1 MRVALAALLALA
13 PPLLKAQAPARRF
26 TLPDGLRVALR
37 EDPAR
42 TLFRLRLRVEL
53 RPGDIPPGQEGL
65 LQLALRMM
73 DHGQAGH
80 LDPTA
85 FDRLLDEGGILL
97 TRRLSA
103 RAITWE
109 LVCRNRD
116 QDRALG
122 LLADRILRPVLDP
135 EALETERLAC
145 WQDETRALA
154 TPHGALE
161 RALLP
166 GGPPMPTELGLG
178 RLSFANLES
187 FLGRVL
193 RPDRAVLALE
203 GDLGLEQAKALV
215 LLSFGTWT
223 ASPALPEERPRP
235 SGAPHPAHGSNP
247 VTLSLPGAE
256 PRAEGA
262 APPPAGLPPALRD
275 LARLWL
281 AGCPPLAPYW
291 LPPAPDGSL
300 RFRADASLGT
310 PPSAALAALQ
320 TQITQVLAAGIAPA
334 GLDQAKA
341 AWAGTRQIRILHPE
355 AQLDAEVRGLL
366 GEEALPDAVAAVTP
380 DQLQAALR
388 QWLAPSNLRW
398 VLVTP

>member
-1 MRVALAALLALA
+1 MRTALAALLALA
-13 PPLLKAQAPARRF
+13 PALLHAQAPARHF
-26 TLPDGLRVALR
+26 TLPDGLRLSLR

-42 TLFRLRLRVEL
+42 ALFRVHLRVAL
-53 RPGDIPPGQEGL
+53 HPGDIPPGQEGL

-73 DHGQAGH
+73 DRGQAGH
-80 LDPTA
+80 LGPTA
-85 FDRLLDEGGILL
+85 FDRLLDEGGIQL

-145 WQDETRALA
+145 WQAETQALA
-154 TPHGALE
+154 TPQGALA
-161 RALLP
+161 RALRV
-166 GGPPMPTELGLG
+166 GEPPAPTELGLG
-178 RLSFANLES
+178 RLSFTDLET
-187 FLGRVL
+187 FLGRIM

-223 ASPALPEERPRP
+223 APPATPQTTP
-235 SGAPHPAHGSNP
+235 SAP
-247 VTLSLPGAE
+247 PGAGSTPANRPVPGMV
-256 PRAEGA
+256 PRVEAA
-262 APPPAGLPPALRD
+262 APPPAGLAPALRD

-291 LPPAPDGSL
+291 LPPAPGGSL
-300 RFRADASLGT
+300 RFRAD
-310 PPSAALAALQ
+310 PPAGSPASAAQTALQ
-320 TQITQVLAAGIAPA
+320 AQLAQILAAGVTTT
-334 GLDQAKA
+334 GLNQAKA
-341 AWAGTRQIRILHPE
+341 AWAGTRQLRTLHPE
-355 AQLDAEVRGLL
+355 AQLDADVRNVL
-366 GEEALPDAVAAVTP
+366 GDDAQPDAVAAVTP

>member
-1 MRVALAALLALA
+1 MRMTLAALLALA
-13 PPLLKAQAPARRF
+13 TALLQAQAPARRF

-42 TLFRLRLRVEL
+42 ALFRLRLRVEL

-65 LQLALRMM
+65 LQLTLRMM

-80 LDPTA
+80 LGPTA
-85 FDRLLDEGGILL
+85 FDRLLDEGGIQL

-135 EALETERLAC
+135 GILETERLAC
-145 WQDETRALA
+145 WQAETQALA
-154 TPHGALE
+154 TPRGALD

-166 GGPPMPTELGLG
+166 GAPPAPTELGLG
-178 RLSFANLES
+178 RLSFANLET

-223 ASPALPEERPRP
+223 ASPASAE
-235 SGAPHPAHGSNP
+235 AHPAAASPGAGSLP
-247 VTLSLPGAE
+247 ATLRLPGAA

-262 APPPAGLPPALRD
+262 APPPAGLSPALRD

-281 AGCPPLAPYW
+281 AGNPPVASDE

-300 RFRADASLGT
+300 RFRADAPLGT
-310 PPSAALAALQ
+310 LASAALATLQ
-320 TQITQVLAAGIAPA
+320 AQISQVLAAGIAPA
-334 GLDQAKA
+334 DLAQAKA

-355 AQLDAEVRGLL
+355 AQLDADVRDLL
-366 GEEALPDAVAAVTP
+366 GEEAQPDAVAAVTP